1 MNRGQSLAWLALA
14 ALIGAC
20 IAGCADEGTTV
31 VEPADLNPPLGLWS
45 VTGDGEV
52 DLAWYTSNYESD
64 LDGYIVYLYEG
75 KYSNLNS
82 QSSVPAVFDS
92 LGDVSVSAPS
102 GGVRSVTVSGLTN
115 GQNYSFLVVAAKDDW
130 SKISYTSNIVIDT
143 PRPDVIS
150 LALNDQNRDIG
161 DCALKFTLFSPYI
174 EVVDETDPAA
184 AVMFE
189 SFNAG
194 AGKRSG
200 LVGVAGRAQVQ
211 DLGFMTDWDMAD
223 EAPTEGYPAS
233 DFSVTAIAHH
243 VYAVKTAAGHYAK
256 IYVQGISGD
265 AVTNTDVATVW
276 VAYQTDPNN
285 PELAPHRQ

>member
-1 MNRGQSLAWLALA
+1 MNRRETLAWLMLA
-14 ALIGAC
+14 TFIGMFVV
-20 IAGCADEGTTV
+20 GCADEGTTV

-75 KYSNLNS
+75 EYWNLNS
-82 QSSVPAVFDS
+82 QSAVPAVFDS

-102 GGVRSVTVSGLTN
+102 GGVRNVTVSGLTN
-115 GQNYSFLVVAAKDDW
+115 GQKYSFLVVAAKDDW

-143 PRPDVIS
+143 PRPDVVS
-150 LALNDQNRDIG
+150 LALNNQNHGIG
-161 DCALKFTLFSPYI
+161 DCALKFLLSSPYI
-174 EVVDETDPAA
+174 EVVDDTDPGA

-211 DLGFMTDWDMAD
+211 DLGFMSDWDLAD
-223 EAPTEGYPAS
+223 KAPTDGYPAS

-243 VYAVKTAAGHYAK
+243 VYAVKTSGGHYAK
-256 IYVQGISGD
+256 IYVQSISGD
-265 AVTNTDVATVW
+265 PVANTDVATVW

-285 PELAPHRQ
+285 PELAPPRH